1 MNGNSE
7 INMDK
12 IRFMLDTNVII
23 DTFNRSLDLSVFL
36 ADFPDCEIY
45 INPVVAIEVLAK
57 TGMNEDEEA
66 AARALLD
73 SFKWTEI
80 DKTVCEVAV
89 QIRRAKELRLPDAL
103 IAASAI
109 ILNATVLS
117 NDSHLRDYQRSGY
130 TARAIKTGNEGIVN
144 FTFEP
149 MN

>member
-1 MNGNSE
+1 
-7 INMDK
+7 MDTF
-12 IRFMLDTNVII
+12 RFMLDTNVVI

-36 ADFPDCEIY
+36 ADFPNCEVY

-57 TGMNEDEEA
+57 AGMSEDEEA
-66 AARALLD
+66 AARDLLD
-73 SFKWTEI
+73 LFKWTEI
-80 DKTVCEVAV
+80 DKAVCEIAV

-130 TARAIKTGNEGIVN
+130 SARATR
-144 FTFEP
+144 
-149 MN
+149 

>member
-7 INMDK
+7 INMEK

-23 DTFNRSLDLSVFL
+23 DTLNNDLDLLAFL
-36 ADFPDCEIY
+36 ETFPDCEIY
-45 INPVVAIEVLAK
+45 INPVVAIEVPVKA
-57 TGMNEDEEA
+57 GMSNDEEA

-73 SFKWTEI
+73 SCKWTEI
-80 DKTVCEVAV
+80 DKNVCEAAV

-109 ILNATVLS
+109 TINATVLS

-130 TARAIKTGNEGIVN
+130 SARATR
-144 FTFEP
+144 
-149 MN
+149 

>member
-1 MNGNSE
+1 MNGKSE

-12 IRFMLDTNVII
+12 LRFMLDTNVII
-23 DTFNRSLDLSVFL
+23 DTLNNDLDLLAFL
-36 ADFPDCEIY
+36 ETFPDCEIY

-57 TGMNEDEEA
+57 ASMSEAEEA
-66 AARALLD
+66 AVHALLD

-80 DKTVCEVAV
+80 DKAVCEVAI

-109 ILNATVLS
+109 TINATVLS

-130 TARAIKTGNEGIVN
+130 TARATR
-144 FTFEP
+144 
-149 MN
+149 

>member
-12 IRFMLDTNVII
+12 LRFMLDTNVII
-23 DTFNRSLDLSVFL
+23 DTLNNDLDLLAFL
-36 ADFPDCEIY
+36 ETLPDCEIY

-57 TGMNEDEEA
+57 AGMSKDEEA

-80 DKTVCEVAV
+80 DKAVCEVAV

-109 ILNATVLS
+109 VLNAIVLS
-117 NDSHLRDYQRSGY
+117 NDSHLRDYKHSGY
-130 TARAIKTGNEGIVN
+130 SARATR
-144 FTFEP
+144 
-149 MN
+149 

>member
-1 MNGNSE
+1 
-7 INMDK
+7 MDTF
-12 IRFMLDTNVII
+12 RFMLDSNVII
-23 DTFNRSLDLSVFL
+23 DNLSRSLDLFAFL
-36 ADFPDCEIY
+36 ADFPNCEVF

-57 TGMNEDEEA
+57 AGMSKDDEA
-66 AARALLD
+66 NARALLD

-80 DKTVCEVAV
+80 DKAVCEIAV

-130 TARAIKTGNEGIVN
+130 TARATR
-144 FTFEP
+144 
-149 MN
+149 

>member
-1 MNGNSE
+1 MNGNNE

-12 IRFMLDTNVII
+12 LRFMLDTNVII
-23 DTFNRSLDLSVFL
+23 DTLNNDLDLLAFL
-36 ADFPDCEIY
+36 ETFPDCEIY

-57 TGMNEDEEA
+57 AGMSEDEEA

-80 DKTVCEVAV
+80 DKAVCEIAI

-109 ILNATVLS
+109 TLNATVLS

-130 TARAIKTGNEGIVN
+130 TARAIR
-144 FTFEP
+144 
-149 MN
+149 